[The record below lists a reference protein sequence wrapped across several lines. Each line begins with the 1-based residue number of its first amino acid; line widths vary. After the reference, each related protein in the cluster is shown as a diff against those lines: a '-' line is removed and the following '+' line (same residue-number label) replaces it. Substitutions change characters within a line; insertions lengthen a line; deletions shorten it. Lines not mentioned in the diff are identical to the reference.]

1 MTTAKTPKTP
11 TRNINP
17 DGDNRKTTT
26 AKTAKTQPL
35 RLPDPPDREPDDMTS
50 FDHLAAT
57 SIIEPLRHHLGHP
70 ETTLITGEKY
80 LCHTI
85 TQNLTGARYP
95 DLLIA
100 FHANLETYRRDN
112 GYSIANQGK
121 PPDFVLE
128 IASRRTG
135 RTDTGPKRRAY
146 ANFGVTEYWRFDQT
160 GQHHRTRLAADRL
173 TANHQYRPIPIHPT
187 PEGALQGYSPTLN
200 LHLAW
205 QDGQLIWLD
214 PQTNQ
219 PIPTFTTERQ
229 SRLSERQ
236 AREQAEARAQAES
249 ARARQLEAE
258 LRRLR
263 GE

>member
-1 MTTAKTPKTP
+1 MTTANPAKTP

-26 AKTAKTQPL
+26 AKTPQPL

-50 FDHLAAT
+50 FDHLTAT
-57 SIIEPLRHHLGHP
+57 SIIEPLLHHLGHP

-80 LCHTI
+80 LCQTI

-100 FHANLETYRRDN
+100 FHANLETYRQDN

-135 RTDTGPKRRAY
+135 RQDTGPKRRAY
-146 ANFGVTEYWRFDQT
+146 ANFGIPEYWRFDQT

-173 TANHQYRPIPIHPT
+173 TANHQYHPIPIHQT

-200 LHLAW
+200 LHLQW

-214 PQTNQ
+214 PQTSH

-229 SRLSERQ
+229 
-236 AREQAEARAQAES
+236 ARAQAE

-258 LRRLR
+258 LRHLR
-263 GE
+263 RQSP

>member
-1 MTTAKTPKTP
+1 MTTAKNPKTP

-26 AKTAKTQPL
+26 AKTPKPQPL

-80 LCHTI
+80 LCQTI
-85 TQNLTGARYP
+85 TQNLSGARYP

-100 FHANLETYRRDN
+100 FNANLETYRQDN

-146 ANFGVTEYWRFDQT
+146 ANFGIPEYWRFDQT
-160 GQHHRTRLAADRL
+160 GQHHQTRLAADRL
-173 TANHQYRPIPIHPT
+173 ENNQYHPIPIHQT
-187 PEGALQGYSPTLN
+187 PDGALQGYSPTLN
-200 LHLAW
+200 LYLAW

-219 PIPTFTTERQ
+219 PIPTFA
-229 SRLSERQ
+229 SEHQ
-236 AREQAEARAQAES
+236 ARAQAEARANTES

-263 GE
+263 RQSP